1 LHNRYNNKNKA
12 FNLVDYKNLD
22 WAKLAADFKS
32 LLSNKKKW
40 REGLAGIEDIEDLE
54 DLYLEKEGIVNK
66 LKSLLGVEELE
77 LEFEITWGLAY
88 KIFAKLI
95 KRKEEK
101 KGNISFVYYKERKN
115 NLEFL
120 SYFADLIEKEKE
132 IEDVNNKKEAIIIEN
147 ILKEKDKLLVY
158 VDIEEKML

>member
-1 LHNRYNNKNKA
+1 
-12 FNLVDYKNLD
+12 
-22 WAKLAADFKS
+22 
-32 LLSNKKKW
+32 
-40 REGLAGIEDIEDLE
+40 
-54 DLYLEKEGIVNK
+54 
-66 LKSLLGVEELE
+66 
-77 LEFEITWGLAY
+77 
-88 KIFAKLI
+88 LI

-158 VDIEEKML
+158 VDIEEKNVIEEIIKVSSKKSDKLYLIEKLEKLKKKSMFII